1 MNQDAMRV
9 ESCSRM
15 IALGLPSSVIDE
27 FKENNKLYCSEAGRF
42 VEVPAK
48 ILERVI
54 EWQKVSKC
62 LVYHVIHAFIYG
74 IETYEFLYT
83 SCYREDWDFESSIMA
98 DDWVMV
104 RSENQTIPDFSESG
118 SIQVAQTLNG
128 CLVRIH

>member
-27 FKENNKLYCSEAGRF
+27 FKENNKLYCSDAGGF

-54 EWQKVSKC
+54 EWQKVSKWIRPQ
-62 LVYHVIHAFIYG
+62 L
-74 IETYEFLYT
+74 
-83 SCYREDWDFESSIMA
+83 CYKWTGKKFKK
-98 DDWVMV
+98 
-104 RSENQTIPDFSESG
+104 Q
-118 SIQVAQTLNG
+118 
-128 CLVRIH
+128 